1 MSGQTQGPDLS
12 GLLSGLMANP
22 GAMAALTSLLGNL
35 QASGG
40 GPPPPPPCREEEA
53 ECCPPPGRPGR
64 DDGRDCRRTPPLLP
78 PTPPPPPP
86 KPKEQD
92 RRACLLAALRP
103 YLSPERCE
111 TVDAL
116 LRILELMELF
126 RHRR

>member
-1 MSGQTQGPDLS
+1 MNGQTQGPDLS

-22 GAMAALTSLLGNL
+22 GAMAAITSLLSNL
-35 QASGG
+35 PSNGA
-40 GPPPPPPCREEEA
+40 PPPPCREEKQ
-53 ECCPPPGRPGR
+53 ECCPPPDRPER
-64 DDGRDCRRTPPLLP
+64 EDGRDCRRAPPLLP
-78 PTPPPPPP
+78 PTPPPPPKQP
-86 KPKEQD
+86 D